1 MCNFNET
8 TSCMF
13 NGQEIDFK
21 NAEQVQEVLNT
32 IDEVFDNPLLAL
44 FTSED
49 KLNELKNAYR
59 KKIIDAHEE
68 AMNSDEDSMEDDAH
82 YIANAYLED
91 TVDDW
96 ENVPD
101 EVKKRSVKVI
111 VDFFNW
117 LKEKGEDNEE

>member
-21 NAEQVQEVLNT
+21 NPEQVQEVLNT